1 MNKGVMKSNLS
12 RKIQRNNF
20 KACLYKNKSWCKPIV
35 PLLNVNTISVWKL
48 HLFSVPAISKP
59 FLPFLS
65 KLYNLSLLLRVHLQ
79 FQNGPAFDASIN
91 ISFNANINIS
101 KSAELLFWN
110 KGQHPYFFSSNCS
123 QMSQHFE
130 IHWKI
135 QSSKP
140 SEVKIENLWK
150 FTVKGLSL
158 LIFLPQSIQNFEN
171 SGQQ

>member
-1 MNKGVMKSNLS
+1 MHKGVIKSNLS

-20 KACLYKNKSWCKPIV
+20 KVCLYKTKSWFKPII

-48 HLFSVPAISKP
+48 HLFSVSAISKP
-59 FLPFLS
+59 FLAFLS
-65 KLYNLSLLLRVHLQ
+65 KLYNLSLLFTVHLQ
-79 FQNGPAFDASIN
+79 FQKCPAFNASIN

-110 KGQHPYFFSSNCS
+110 KGQHTYFFFSNCS

-140 SEVKIENLWK
+140 SDVKIENVWK

-158 LIFLPQSIQNFEN
+158 LIFLPQSVQNF
-171 SGQQ
+171 